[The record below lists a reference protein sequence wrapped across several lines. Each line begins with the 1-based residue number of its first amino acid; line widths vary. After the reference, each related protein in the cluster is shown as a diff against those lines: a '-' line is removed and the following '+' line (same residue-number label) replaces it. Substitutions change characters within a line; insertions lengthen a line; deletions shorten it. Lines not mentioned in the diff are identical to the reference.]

1 MSKKKKADSSSFK
14 IGQKISA
21 VDSSSETGWQPIIQ
35 KISLPL
41 DKAIR
46 VGTRPIHCQTR
57 LMTTFES
64 EIWDDLEEKGYN
76 EDEIEEIL
84 EVVMKYVND

>member
-41 DKAIR
+41 EKAIK
-46 VGTRPIHCQTR
+46 VKTRPIASSTR

-64 EIWDDLEEKGYN
+64 EIWDDLEEKGY
-76 EDEIEEIL
+76 EDEDIEEIL
-84 EVVMKYVND
+84 EVVMKYVNV

>member
-1 MSKKKKADSSSFK
+1 MSKKNKADSSSFK

-41 DKAIR
+41 EKAIK
-46 VGTRPIHCQTR
+46 VKTRPIASSTR

-64 EIWDDLEEKGYN
+64 EIWDDLEEKGY
-76 EDEIEEIL
+76 EDEDIEEIL
-84 EVVMKYVND
+84 EVVMKYVNV